1 MNLVVNFGFCRVV
14 GLSLAKTAVV
24 VYILHFLILV
34 KSTFHGKIFLYMTF
48 AARPL
53 SREITMSQAYQNM
66 CAGMYK
72 VSDVLWIVIVKI
84 TFFKKK

>member
-1 MNLVVNFGFCRVV
+1 MPLGREIWGYENYLICYSIFISMKLPYG
-14 GLSLAKTAVV
+14 KP
-24 VYILHFLILV
+24 FLCV
-34 KSTFHGKIFLYMTF
+34 KF

-72 VSDVLWIVIVKI
+72 VMYICD
-84 TFFKKK
+84 FFFILECSVSKLS